1 MPYSQYFQS
10 QFTDPITINISVGYG
25 EVGGQALGSGALG
38 ESLTYLNTYSYSQL
52 LGALTADAT
61 TATDQTAVASLPA
74 SNPAGGAN
82 YLVPTAEAKA
92 LGLMGASTSLDG
104 SIGFSSIPG
113 IFDYNNAD
121 GVSAGQ
127 YDFYGVV
134 AHELSEVMGRL
145 ILGGSSFTPFSLFDY
160 SAAGVRDMSG
170 AQPGYF
176 SINGGQTNL
185 DSFNSVAGGDL
196 GDWASSAGND
206 SFLAFAKSGVVLP
219 VSQADLT
226 ALDAIGWNLAS
237 SSPPPPPPPPN
248 PETNEPPEPPTLTIA
263 NHAISVAKIGSA
275 SLPITV
281 AAVDSDGTVLVTIT
295 GLTRYETITDALD
308 GKVFKGSTIT
318 ITAAEVA
325 SGLTLKSSYTGK
337 GTPTNTLTISASN
350 TTAGEAATSASQT
363 INVTLSATGVA
374 AQSSTASPSVAQA
387 SALLTQSLAAGF
399 EQNSGAPTMAVLSS
413 WDVQDQGSLLTSP
426 HHQLG

>member
-1 MPYSQYFQS
+1 AP
-10 QFTDPITINISVGYG
+10 
-25 EVGGQALGSGALG
+25 
-38 ESLTYLNTYSYSQL
+38 TYRPPPACARL
-52 LGALTADAT
+52 LGARPAAETPAPAQP
-61 TATDQTAVASLPA
+61 AAASLPA

-145 ILGGSSFTPFSLFDY
+145 ILGGSSFPPFSLFDY

-226 ALDAIGWNLAS
+226 
-237 SSPPPPPPPPN
+237 
-248 PETNEPPEPPTLTIA
+248 
-263 NHAISVAKIGSA
+263 
-275 SLPITV
+275 
-281 AAVDSDGTVLVTIT
+281 
-295 GLTRYETITDALD
+295 
-308 GKVFKGSTIT
+308 
-318 ITAAEVA
+318 
-325 SGLTLKSSYTGK
+325 
-337 GTPTNTLTISASN
+337 
-350 TTAGEAATSASQT
+350 
-363 INVTLSATGVA
+363 
-374 AQSSTASPSVAQA
+374 
-387 SALLTQSLAAGF
+387 
-399 EQNSGAPTMAVLSS
+399 
-413 WDVQDQGSLLTSP
+413 
-426 HHQLG
+426 

>member
-1 MPYSQYFQS
+1 MIINVTYDSSVSSAPAGFTTTVNAVVQYFQS

-61 TATDQTAVASLPA
+61 TATHQTAVASLPA

-263 NHAISVAKIGSA
+263 NHAISAAKIGTA
-275 SLPITV
+275 SLPITL
-281 AAVDSDGTVLVTIT
+281 AAVDSDDTVLVTIT

-318 ITAAEVA
+318 LTAAEVA

-363 INVTLSATGVA
+363 INVTLSA
-374 AQSSTASPSVAQA
+374 
-387 SALLTQSLAAGF
+387 
-399 EQNSGAPTMAVLSS
+399 
-413 WDVQDQGSLLTSP
+413 
-426 HHQLG
+426 